1 MKNTK
6 SKTSSS
12 PGALILRYLPPV
24 LIAVTIGLLLTTALA
39 HLSARQ
45 ADERNRKIVE
55 AGLQFHLALQR
66 LTATL
71 DPDYD
76 AAHAD
81 FAALA
86 QASKKFSASL
96 ESMQRDLVLGTNAE
110 SFPRRLRDA
119 IQRITEKQRAVD
131 AVTAQAEKLGS
142 VKKTLEVASDNFGSL
157 ITETQR
163 QSEGYDA
170 LARSVSQLNPKSLP
184 LSQALALGSAFLVAD
199 GALREAVEKL
209 RAEPANAQ
217 LQADARA
224 ALKPVVASAK
234 AIAQKYAEFPSTKDA
249 QALNRQFAA
258 VAEAAERSAGEGTN
272 AAPVAPDVD
281 HAKIR
286 AELRRAR
293 AELLTIGQQLPV
305 VNEYFERFL
314 DRPPVASLAELLF
327 MVGGG
332 FALISLGFAWRSAA
346 VTPTAPEPAPVARAL
361 PVEAR
366 EPAMGPQPLAPLAPL
381 GALEPEVGSTGKD
394 PFASDP
400 FAADPFKADPFAKD
414 PFAADPFAADPF
426 AGDGFDQKA
435 ESKDADAAQATGEPE
450 PASEAAAQTVWST
463 PVETPAGW
471 GASAAPADESAAAT
485 EAQALRELLTDVDR
499 RLGDIASRAEEDSRH
514 VEELL
519 SALGQSSQVVEQAAR
534 IQTEMSDA
542 AESLQSRA
550 AEMRETLPA
559 QGAMVRQVR
568 EALINYAAASSPSQ
582 AAGEILYSLLDRL
595 QVMEQT
601 ADQVDVQLHAGIERL
616 AKLPEGFGSLR
627 TKATTLLEG
636 ARQLEHAHDA
646 ALIAVG
652 GWRDEIVAIRTRLV
666 EAIHA

>member
-24 LIAVTIGLLLTTALA
+24 LIAITIGLLLTTALA

-71 DPDYD
+71 DPEYD
-76 AAHAD
+76 PARAD

-96 ESMQRDLVLGTNAE
+96 ESMQRDLVLGTNAD

-131 AVTAQAEKLGS
+131 AVTVQAEKLGS
-142 VKKTLEVASDNFGSL
+142 VKKTLEGASDNFGSL

-163 QSEGYDA
+163 QAEGYDA

-184 LSQALALGSAFLVAD
+184 QSQALSLGAAFLAAD

-224 ALKPVVASAK
+224 ALKPVVTAAK

-258 VAEAAERSAGEGTN
+258 VAEAAERSAGEGVN

-293 AELLTIGQQLPV
+293 TELLTIGQQLPV

-327 MVGGG
+327 LVGGG

-346 VTPTAPEPAPVARAL
+346 VTPVAPEPEPAARAL
-361 PVEAR
+361 AVEAR
-366 EPAMGPQPLAPLAPL
+366 EPASGAQPLAPL
-381 GALEPEVGSTGKD
+381 GAFEPQAASANKD

-400 FAADPFKADPFAKD
+400 FTADPFKSDPFAKD
-414 PFAADPFAADPF
+414 SLSADPFAADPF
-426 AGDGFDQKA
+426 AGDGFEKAA
-435 ESKDADAAQATGEPE
+435 ESNSSASADAASEP
-450 PASEAAAQTVWST
+450 AAQTVWST
-463 PVETPAGW
+463 AVETPAGW
-471 GASAAPADESAAAT
+471 GSGAAPGDDSAATA
-485 EAQALRELLTDVDR
+485 EAEVLRELLTDVDR

-519 SALGQSSQVVEQAAR
+519 SALGQSWQVVEQAAR

-542 AESLQSRA
+542 AQSLQSRA
-550 AEMRETLPA
+550 AEMRDTLPA

-582 AAGEILYSLLDRL
+582 SAGEILYSLLDRL
-595 QVMEQT
+595 QVMEKT
-601 ADQVDVQLHAGIERL
+601 ADQVDVQLHVGIERL

-666 EAIHA
+666 EAVHA

>member
-71 DPDYD
+71 DPEYD
-76 AAHAD
+76 PARAD

-96 ESMQRDLVLGTNAE
+96 ESMQRDLVLGTNAD
-110 SFPRRLRDA
+110 SLPRRLRDA

-142 VKKTLEVASDNFGSL
+142 VRKTLEGASDNFGSL

-163 QSEGYDA
+163 QAEGYDA

-184 LSQALALGSAFLVAD
+184 QSQALSLGAAFLAAD
-199 GALREAVEKL
+199 GALRAAVEKL
-209 RAEPANAQ
+209 RTEPANAQ

-224 ALKPVVASAK
+224 ALKPVVTAAK
-234 AIAQKYAEFPSTKDA
+234 AIAQKYGEFPSTKDA

-258 VAEAAERSAGEGTN
+258 VAEAAERSAGEGVN

-293 AELLTIGQQLPV
+293 TELLTIGQQLPV

-327 MVGGG
+327 LVGGG

-346 VTPTAPEPAPVARAL
+346 VTPVAPEPQPAARAL
-361 PVEAR
+361 AVEAR
-366 EPAMGPQPLAPLAPL
+366 EPARGAQPLAPLAPL
-381 GALEPEVGSTGKD
+381 GAFESEAASASKD
-394 PFASDP
+394 PFGSDP
-400 FAADPFKADPFAKD
+400 FTAGPFNSDPFAKD
-414 PFAADPFAADPF
+414 SFSADPF
-426 AGDGFDQKA
+426 AGDGFEKAA
-435 ESKDADAAQATGEPE
+435 ESNSSASADAALEP
-450 PASEAAAQTVWST
+450 AAQTVWST

-471 GASAAPADESAAAT
+471 GSGAAPGDDSAATT
-485 EAQALRELLTDVDR
+485 EAKALRELLTDVDR

-519 SALGQSSQVVEQAAR
+519 SALGQSWQVVEQAAR

-542 AESLQSRA
+542 AQSLQSRA
-550 AEMRETLPA
+550 AEMRDTLPA

-582 AAGEILYSLLDRL
+582 SAGEILYSLLDRL
-595 QVMEQT
+595 QVMEKT
-601 ADQVDVQLHAGIERL
+601 ADLVDVQLHVGIERL

-636 ARQLEHAHDA
+636 ARQLEHAHDE
-646 ALIAVG
+646 ALIVVG

-666 EAIHA
+666 EAVHA

>member
-6 SKTSSS
+6 SKTSAS
-12 PGALILRYLPPV
+12 PGTLILRYLPPV
-24 LIAVTIGLLLTTALA
+24 LIAITIGLLLTTALA

-71 DPDYD
+71 DPEYD
-76 AAHAD
+76 PARAD

-96 ESMQRDLVLGTNAE
+96 ESMQRDLVLGTNAD
-110 SFPRRLRDA
+110 SLPRRLRDA

-142 VKKTLEVASDNFGSL
+142 VKKTLEGASDNFGSL
-157 ITETQR
+157 IAETQR
-163 QSEGYDA
+163 QAEGYDA

-184 LSQALALGSAFLVAD
+184 QSQALSLGAAFLAAD
-199 GALREAVEKL
+199 GALRAAVEKL
-209 RAEPANAQ
+209 RAEPANAK

-224 ALKPVVASAK
+224 ALKPVVTAAK
-234 AIAQKYAEFPSTKDA
+234 AIAQKYGEFPSTKDA

-258 VAEAAERSAGEGTN
+258 VAEAAERSAGEGVN
-272 AAPVAPDVD
+272 AAPLALDVD

-293 AELLTIGQQLPV
+293 TELLTIGQQLPV

-327 MVGGG
+327 LVGGG
-332 FALISLGFAWRSAA
+332 FALLSLGFAWRSAA
-346 VTPTAPEPAPVARAL
+346 VTPVAPKPPPAARAL
-361 PVEAR
+361 AVEAH
-366 EPAMGPQPLAPLAPL
+366 EPSRGAQPLAPLAPL
-381 GALEPEVGSTGKD
+381 GAFESEAASANKD

-400 FAADPFKADPFAKD
+400 FTAGPFNSDPFAKD
-414 PFAADPFAADPF
+414 SFSADPFAAGDPF
-426 AGDGFDQKA
+426 AGDGFEKAA
-435 ESKDADAAQATGEPE
+435 ESNSSASADAALEP
-450 PASEAAAQTVWST
+450 AAQTVWST

-471 GASAAPADESAAAT
+471 GSGAAPSDDSAAT
-485 EAQALRELLTDVDR
+485 VEAKVLRELLTDVDR

-519 SALGQSSQVVEQAAR
+519 SALGQSWQVVEQAAR

-542 AESLQSRA
+542 AQSLQSRA
-550 AEMRETLPA
+550 AEMRDTLPA

-582 AAGEILYSLLDRL
+582 SAGEILYSLLDRL
-595 QVMEQT
+595 QVMEKT
-601 ADQVDVQLHAGIERL
+601 ADLVDVQLHVGIERL

-646 ALIAVG
+646 ALIVVG

-666 EAIHA
+666 EAVHA

>member
-24 LIAVTIGLLLTTALA
+24 LIAITIGLLLTTALA

-71 DPDYD
+71 DPEYD
-76 AAHAD
+76 PARAD

-96 ESMQRDLVLGTNAE
+96 ESMQRDLVLGTNAD

-142 VKKTLEVASDNFGSL
+142 VKKTLEGASDNFGSL

-163 QSEGYDA
+163 QAEGYDA

-184 LSQALALGSAFLVAD
+184 QSQALSLGAAFLAAD

-209 RAEPANAQ
+209 RTEPANAQ

-224 ALKPVVASAK
+224 ALKPVVTAAK
-234 AIAQKYAEFPSTKDA
+234 AIAQKYGEFPSTKDA

-258 VAEAAERSAGEGTN
+258 VAEAAERSAGEGVN

-293 AELLTIGQQLPV
+293 TELLTIGQQLPV

-327 MVGGG
+327 LVGGA

-346 VTPTAPEPAPVARAL
+346 VTPVAPEPQPAARAL
-361 PVEAR
+361 AVEAR
-366 EPAMGPQPLAPLAPL
+366 EPARGAQPLSPLAPL
-381 GALEPEVGSTGKD
+381 GAFESETASASKD

-400 FAADPFKADPFAKD
+400 FAADPFKSDPFAKDSLSAD
-414 PFAADPFAADPF
+414 PFAADPFAADGF
-426 AGDGFDQKA
+426 EKAG
-435 ESKDADAAQATGEPE
+435 ESNSSASADAALEP
-450 PASEAAAQTVWST
+450 AAQTVWST
-463 PVETPAGW
+463 PVETPSGW
-471 GASAAPADESAAAT
+471 GSGAAPGDDSAATA
-485 EAQALRELLTDVDR
+485 EAEALRELLTDVDR

-519 SALGQSSQVVEQAAR
+519 SALGQSWQVVEQAAR

-542 AESLQSRA
+542 AQSLQSRA
-550 AEMRETLPA
+550 AEMRDTLPA

-582 AAGEILYSLLDRL
+582 SAGEILYSLLDRL
-595 QVMEQT
+595 QVMEKT
-601 ADQVDVQLHAGIERL
+601 ADLVDVQLHVGIERL

-666 EAIHA
+666 EAVHA

>member
-71 DPDYD
+71 DPEYD
-76 AAHAD
+76 PARAD

-96 ESMQRDLVLGTNAE
+96 ESMQRDLVLGTNAD
-110 SFPRRLRDA
+110 SLPRRLRDA

-142 VKKTLEVASDNFGSL
+142 VRKTLEGASDNFGSL

-163 QSEGYDA
+163 QAEGYDA
-170 LARSVSQLNPKSLP
+170 LARGVSQLNPKSLP
-184 LSQALALGSAFLVAD
+184 QSQALSLGAAFLAAD
-199 GALREAVEKL
+199 GALRAAVEKL
-209 RAEPANAQ
+209 RTEPANAQ

-224 ALKPVVASAK
+224 ALKPVVTAAK
-234 AIAQKYAEFPSTKDA
+234 AIAQKYGEFPSTKDA

-258 VAEAAERSAGEGTN
+258 VAEAAERSAGEGVN

-293 AELLTIGQQLPV
+293 TELLTIGQQLPV

-327 MVGGG
+327 LVGGG

-346 VTPTAPEPAPVARAL
+346 VTPVAPEPQPAARAL
-361 PVEAR
+361 AVEAR
-366 EPAMGPQPLAPLAPL
+366 EPARGAQPLAPLAPL
-381 GALEPEVGSTGKD
+381 GAFESEAASASKD
-394 PFASDP
+394 PFGSDP
-400 FAADPFKADPFAKD
+400 FTAGPFNSDPFAKD
-414 PFAADPFAADPF
+414 SFSADPFAGDPF
-426 AGDGFDQKA
+426 AGDGFEKAA
-435 ESKDADAAQATGEPE
+435 ESNSSASADAALEP
-450 PASEAAAQTVWST
+450 AAQTVWST

-471 GASAAPADESAAAT
+471 GSGAAPGDDSAATT
-485 EAQALRELLTDVDR
+485 EAKALRELLTDVDR

-519 SALGQSSQVVEQAAR
+519 SALGQSWQVVEQAAR

-542 AESLQSRA
+542 AQSLQSRA
-550 AEMRETLPA
+550 AEMRDTLPA

-582 AAGEILYSLLDRL
+582 SAGEILYSLLDRL
-595 QVMEQT
+595 QVMEKT
-601 ADQVDVQLHAGIERL
+601 ADLVDVQLHVGIERL

-636 ARQLEHAHDA
+636 ARQLEHAHDE
-646 ALIAVG
+646 ALIVVG

-666 EAIHA
+666 EAVHA

>member
-24 LIAVTIGLLLTTALA
+24 LIAITIGLLLTTALA

-71 DPDYD
+71 DPEYD
-76 AAHAD
+76 PARAD

-96 ESMQRDLVLGTNAE
+96 ESIQRDLVLGTNAE
-110 SFPRRLRDA
+110 SLPRRLRDA
-119 IQRITEKQRAVD
+119 IQRITEKQRTVD
-131 AVTAQAEKLGS
+131 AVTAQAEKLSS
-142 VKKTLEVASDNFGSL
+142 VRKTLEGASDNFGSL

-163 QSEGYDA
+163 QAEGYEA

-184 LSQALALGSAFLVAD
+184 QSQALSLGTAFLAAD
-199 GALREAVEKL
+199 RALRAAVEKL
-209 RAEPANAQ
+209 RTEPANAQ

-224 ALKPVVASAK
+224 ALKPVVTAAK
-234 AIAQKYAEFPSTKDA
+234 AIAQKYGEFPSTKDA

-258 VAEAAERSAGEGTN
+258 VAEAAERSAGEGVN

-286 AELRRAR
+286 ADLRRAR
-293 AELLTIGQQLPV
+293 TELLTIGQQLPV

-327 MVGGG
+327 LVGGG

-346 VTPTAPEPAPVARAL
+346 VTPVAPDPQPAARAL
-361 PVEAR
+361 AVEAR
-366 EPAMGPQPLAPLAPL
+366 EPSKGAQPLAPLAPL
-381 GALEPEVGSTGKD
+381 GAFESEAASASKD
-394 PFASDP
+394 PFNS
-400 FAADPFKADPFAKD
+400 DPFAKD
-414 PFAADPFAADPF
+414 SFSADPFASGDPFAAGDPF
-426 AGDGFDQKA
+426 AGDGFEKAA
-435 ESKDADAAQATGEPE
+435 ESNSSASADAALEP
-450 PASEAAAQTVWST
+450 AAQTVWST
-463 PVETPAGW
+463 PVETSAGW
-471 GASAAPADESAAAT
+471 GSGAAPGDDSVAT
-485 EAQALRELLTDVDR
+485 AEAKVLRELLTDVDR

-519 SALGQSSQVVEQAAR
+519 SALGQSWQVVEQAAR

-542 AESLQSRA
+542 AQSLQSRA
-550 AEMRETLPA
+550 AEMRDTLPA

-582 AAGEILYSLLDRL
+582 SAGEILYSLLDRL
-595 QVMEQT
+595 QVMEKT
-601 ADQVDVQLHAGIERL
+601 ADLVDVQLHVGIERL

-646 ALIAVG
+646 ALIVVG

-666 EAIHA
+666 EAVHA